1 MSIDILIFQH
11 SLVQRGG
18 IDLEEGKF
26 ISETSGLF
34 MISVTVHIKTDIL
47 IIPGHKKKQKMKS
60 KKVAKTQLKLNI
72 LLDNKFKEK
81 R

>member
-1 MSIDILIFQH
+1 
-11 SLVQRGG
+11 
-18 IDLEEGKF
+18 
-26 ISETSGLF
+26 

>member
-1 MSIDILIFQH
+1 MED
-11 SLVQRGG
+11 
-18 IDLEEGKF
+18 GKF
-26 ISETSGLF
+26 LSEKSGLF
-34 MISVTVHIKTDIL
+34 MVSVTVHIKTDVL

-72 LLDNKFKEK
+72 LVDNKFKAK